1 MTEKRF
7 KDFGSGSTGT
17 ASAEPLSFR
26 LHGEEFSCVPQV
38 QGKLMLS
45 LVADAGSEDPAK
57 AAQLINKFF
66 KQVLIEESFA
76 RFEALLEHPEKI
88 VTVETLAEITAWLVE
103 EYSGRPTERP
113 EVS

>member
-45 LVADAGSEDPAK
+45 LVADAGSDDPAK

-66 KQVLIEESFA
+66 KHLQIDRLGDDFIHPCINCILVKLWMSFY
-76 RFEALLEHPEKI
+76 I
-88 VTVETLAEITAWLVE
+88 IT
-103 EYSGRPTERP
+103 S
-113 EVS
+113 